1 MVAGT
6 GGFDMPSEQFFN
18 LSPEKRNEIIQVC
31 LEEFAEQGYDGASTN
46 RMVERA
52 GISKGVLFK
61 YFKDKESLFHYVCH
75 ETIQFW
81 LDELRIPATESHSD
95 LFALLKSVAIR
106 KIAMSKRYPAAYR
119 LFLRIT
125 QNADHPVYA
134 KVAHTFPDITHQ
146 YMENLTT
153 LLPQDKLRPGV
164 DWTQAITAVMWI
176 SEGIQNRYLGT
187 APQAADGEQF
197 DAFCEQILQEMDQ
210 YFAILKHGI
219 YREEQEA

>member
-1 MVAGT
+1 L
-6 GGFDMPSEQFFN
+6 PSEQFFN
-18 LSPEKRNEIIQVC
+18 LSPEKRSEIIQVC

-61 YFKDKESLFHYVCH
+61 YFKDKESLFHYVCQ
-75 ETIQFW
+75 ETIRQW
-81 LDELRIPATESHSD
+81 QDELRIPATESHPD
-95 LFALLKSVAIR
+95 LFSLLKAVAIR

-125 QNADHPVYA
+125 QNEDHPVYG
-134 KVAHTFPDITHQ
+134 KIAHKLPDLTQQ
-146 YMENLTT
+146 YMANWTR

-176 SEGIQNRYLGT
+176 SEGIQNKYLAT
-187 APQAADGEQF
+187 APQATDGEQF

-219 YREEQEA
+219 YREE